1 MNNSKFTTLLFGS
14 DSLVRKTIRRAYT
27 LLGPDAFTDLAAPPK
42 HISEEDYPDFYGIV
56 VSAICGV
63 IVNVILFFLFT
74 LEAYYF
80 LASLSISGIIFWL
93 LAYHFAY
100 KGQFGLA
107 IFVGIFEMMLHVGLI
122 VSQIGSGY
130 GGQLILWASIA
141 YAAFSYHQHKHLAR
155 ILSYL
160 CLLEMAALYAFV
172 PTRTDFTGFENYQDA
187 IFILLTLCSALP
199 LVTALVLI
207 KSVQIRDRNRL
218 QNQANFDSLTG
229 LFNRGFFDTLLEYDR
244 DTLSNGGGPFCVCLA
259 DIDHFKKVNDN
270 YGHDVG
276 DEVLKKVATIINEN
290 LRKSDAV
297 CRWGGEEFAIILR
310 RCNMHDGPAVI
321 QKIRQAI
328 ASEPMTSANI
338 NITMSFGLILAEQDE
353 ATDSII
359 KRADNLLY
367 IAKENGRNQLISG

>member
-1 MNNSKFTTLLFGS
+1 MNKSKPNALLFGS
-14 DSLVRKTIRRAYT
+14 DSLVRKTIRRAFE
-27 LLGPDAFTDLAAPPK
+27 LLGPDAFTDIAAPPK
-42 HISEEDYPDFYGIV
+42 HIHEEDYPDFYGIM
-56 VSAICGV
+56 VSAICGI
-63 IVNVILFFLFT
+63 IVNIILFILFAQ
-74 LEAYYF
+74 EAYYF
-80 LASLSISGIIFWL
+80 LASLSISGVLFWL

-100 KGQFGLA
+100 KGRFGSA
-107 IFVGIFEMMLHVGLI
+107 IFVGMFEMMMHVALI

-130 GGQLILWASIA
+130 GGQLILWAAIA
-141 YAAFSYHQHKHLAR
+141 YAAFSYHQNKHLAR

-172 PTRTDFTGFENYQDA
+172 PTDTDFAGFKSYQDA

-199 LVTALVLI
+199 LMTTLVLI
-207 KSVQIRDRNRL
+207 KAVQIRDRNKL

-270 YGHDVG
+270 FGHDVG
-276 DEVLKKVATIINEN
+276 DEVLKRVAKIINDN

-310 RCNMHDGPAVI
+310 RCNMTAGPAVI

-328 ASEPMTSANI
+328 ASEPMTAQNI

-359 KRADNLLY
+359 RRADNLLY
-367 IAKENGRNQLISG
+367 IAKQNGRNQLISG